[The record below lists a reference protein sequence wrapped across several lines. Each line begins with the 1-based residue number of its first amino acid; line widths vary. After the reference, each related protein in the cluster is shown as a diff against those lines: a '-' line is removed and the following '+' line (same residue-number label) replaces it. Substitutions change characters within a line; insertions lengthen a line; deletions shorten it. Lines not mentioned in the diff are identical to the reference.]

1 MMTNHFSGPSS
12 EIGPVCLS
20 FSMPGQI
27 LLNYIS
33 FKVGIWH
40 AG

>member
-20 FSMPGQI
+20 LYAWTNTFE
-27 LLNYIS
+27 LHFL
-33 FKVGIWH
+33 
-40 AG
+40 

>member
-1 MMTNHFSGPSS
+1 MIINHFSGPSS
-12 EIGPVCLS
+12 EIGPVCV
-20 FSMPGQI
+20 SMPGQI